1 MATPQFTVL
10 YNIVSPGSP
19 WIGRGWEFF
28 DNRTTAHRRYL
39 ELIRQG
45 HVPTCRPYHYRD
57 SKYLGASHRQK
68 GGQ

>member
-1 MATPQFTVL
+1 MAAPQFTVL
-10 YNIVSPGSP
+10 SSGSPGSP

-45 HVPTCRPYHYRD
+45 HVPTCRPYHY
-57 SKYLGASHRQK
+57 LGASHRQK